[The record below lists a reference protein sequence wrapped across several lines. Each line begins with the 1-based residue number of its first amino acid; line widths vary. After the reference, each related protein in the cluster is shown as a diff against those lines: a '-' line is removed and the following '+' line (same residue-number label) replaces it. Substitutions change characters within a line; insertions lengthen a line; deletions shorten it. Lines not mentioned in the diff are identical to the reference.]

1 MTTDERRVDLVFQ
14 GGGVKGIALV
24 GAYSVLSE
32 EGYRPQNVAG
42 TSAGAIVATLIAAG
56 YTADELE
63 GMLAETP
70 FSTFLD
76 GGWEDRIPFLGA
88 PLSILLDQ
96 GIHEGRA
103 FDEWMRE
110 RLAAKGVGR
119 FGDLVVPEFADDAR
133 YRHRVQVVAS
143 DVTARRL
150 LVLPM
155 DAPSL
160 GIEPDEMDVALA
172 VRMSMSIP
180 IVFEPV
186 RHRAPDGTH
195 VIVDG
200 GMLSNFPVWLFD
212 SEDIPDWPTFGL
224 KLVDP
229 GPREPVVRSGLGAFG
244 WGPFGA
250 TVDYLTG
257 LVATMVDAHD
267 KLHLERSDFVR
278 TIPISNLGV
287 EATAFDLSRDRMDD
301 LFEEGRRAARVFL
314 ETWDFSEYV
323 REFRSGD

>member
-1 MTTDERRVDLVFQ
+1 MDLVFQ

-24 GAYSVLSE
+24 GAYSMLEE
-32 EGYRPQNVAG
+32 EGYRPQNMAG

-63 GMLAETP
+63 AMLGETP
-70 FSTFLD
+70 FSRFLD
-76 GGWEDRIPFLGA
+76 GSWEDRIPLVGT

-96 GIHEGRA
+96 GVHEGRV
-103 FDEWMRE
+103 FEEWMRE
-110 RLAAKGVGR
+110 RLAARGVER
-119 FGDLVVPEFADDAR
+119 FGDLVVPEFAGDAR

-143 DVTARRL
+143 DVTARRV

-155 DAPSL
+155 DAPRL
-160 GIEPDEMDVALA
+160 GVEPDEMDVALA

-195 VIVDG
+195 VVVDG

-212 SEDIPDWPTFGL
+212 TEGVPEWPTFGL

-229 GPREPVVRSGLGAFG
+229 APREPVARSGLGSIG
-244 WGPFGA
+244 WGPLGE

-267 KLHLERSDFVR
+267 KLHLDRADFVR
-278 TIPISNLGV
+278 TIPLSNLGV
-287 EATAFDLSRDRMDD
+287 EATAFDLPRDRMRE
-301 LFEEGRRAARVFL
+301 LFEEGRRAARAFL
-314 ETWDFSEYV
+314 ETWDFADYV
-323 REFRSGD
+323 REFRSRG